1 MLSQG
6 ISSQKS
12 KNCVKIC
19 RARGKKRK
27 NQCYLRGEGFGHA
40 GQAAVEKQQMELL
53 CSQSVQQDV
62 PGCAQGLLRLKR
74 LLYLTILHGT
84 GMQTGNKPQQ
94 LCDAYCS
101 TQINQVFL

>member
-1 MLSQG
+1 MLKFVRPEGRSAR
-6 ISSQKS
+6 I
-12 KNCVKIC
+12 NVK
-19 RARGKKRK
+19 
-27 NQCYLRGEGFGHA
+27 LRGEGFGHA
-40 GQAAVEKQQMELL
+40 GQAAVQEQQMELL

-62 PGCAQGLLRLKR
+62 PGCAQGLLRLKQ